1 MTLEFENTNPTI
13 YERSEN
19 RILTADDE
27 DESVCDEID
36 CREVFDILRN
46 VAG

>member
-1 MTLEFENTNPTI
+1 MSVKFENSNPKI
-13 YERSEN
+13 YKKTEN
-19 RILTADDE
+19 RILTADEE

-36 CREVFDILRN
+36 CREVFDLLRN